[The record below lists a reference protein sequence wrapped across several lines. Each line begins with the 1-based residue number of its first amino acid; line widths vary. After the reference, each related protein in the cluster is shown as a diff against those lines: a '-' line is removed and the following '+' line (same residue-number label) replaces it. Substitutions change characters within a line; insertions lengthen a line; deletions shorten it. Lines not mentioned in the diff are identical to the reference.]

1 MLNASIEEILMYFYS
16 AIPSF
21 ELDEDNIIINEE
33 MVFENSKEIYLKEFA
48 KFLNNLIHV
57 GYKVSGSIMS
67 RLLSIIEYDGY
78 QHQILEQYIEIITKN
93 MKDFDA
99 EFSLEFTP
107 KKAIEYINAYINSPE
122 DSAVEYMGGE
132 KFIDIPYVHLITEI
146 KDPIPMII
154 NDIQEWLN
162 LLEPLKSTT

>member
-1 MLNASIEEILMYFYS
+1 MFNASIEQILMYFYN
-16 AIPSF
+16 AIPSSY
-21 ELDEDNIIINEE
+21 LDDDNIIINEE
-33 MVFENSKEIYLKEFA
+33 RVFENSKERYLKEFA
-48 KFLNNLIHV
+48 KFLNNLIHI

-67 RLLSIIEYDGY
+67 RLLNIIEYEGY
-78 QHQILEQYIEIITKN
+78 QHQIMEQYIEIITKN
-93 MKDFDA
+93 MKDYNA

-107 KKAIEYINAYINSPE
+107 KKAIEYINAYISSPE

-132 KFIDIPYVHLITEI
+132 KFIDMPYMHLIIEI

-162 LLEPLKSTT
+162 LLDPLKSTT